1 MVAKLV
7 CKNVAD
13 ICLSYILVSVSAIQ
27 WYRKGF
33 SVPYNDRY
41 INIYIL
47 RVKGCIGS
55 TCHKGKVNAAHKM
68 ELSAIQ
74 DPQRLDRGLARGEV
88 G

>member
-1 MVAKLV
+1 MVQLLFRFRV
-7 CKNVAD
+7 QS
-13 ICLSYILVSVSAIQ
+13 LSVGKYYR
-27 WYRKGF
+27 YRKGF

-47 RVKGCIGS
+47 RVKGYIGS